1 MAQEYLENPEWF
13 RGEVIEEYRLEEYKG
28 HGEVGVV
35 YRAIREDI
43 QDTVACKLI
52 PAENLRD
59 DWKIELQKVNRLA
72 GVPQVVPYQRHATIE
87 VKGKLFVYIF
97 WQYINGLDLKHYIER
112 YPSAIT
118 IDFVLHLADEILRL
132 FFAMQLTGISHDD
145 LHEGN
150 ILISNDLRIY
160 GQNPTIK
167 VTDFGIPR
175 LSKAFTPKDD
185 YESLATICYNLLSRI
200 DPSTLDGR
208 NYFIYEQFISFLNK
222 EVIERDYTVGN
233 HVRNPDLLLKH
244 LQRFDQEYE
253 DYRQRRPKLTLK
265 HPFDYWSCEQ
275 IGEDFELLSNLYSL
289 QFLGNRDLVERTN
302 TVLTGPRGCGK
313 TTIFR
318 NLSLK
323 AQLLAKTQEVREID
337 DYIGVYYQCKD
348 LYYAFPYLKEELTP
362 DILQITVHYFDLALL
377 LQILDTLVTIQEVT
391 GKTLSLENFAQLEG
405 FIKLELPSYEV
416 PPAGTSKL
424 RHMSSTVQAKKITLK
439 RRLESGQYD
448 LPADERYLGLD
459 FLKRFCRLL
468 WEAIPWLRNRPFYFF
483 LDDYSLPKVSKPI
496 QLSLNRVIFDRCAE
510 CFFKVSTES
519 VVTLCR
525 YDADDKLLDE
535 AREYDLI
542 DLGDYF
548 LLTTERQER
557 QKFLLSIINNRL
569 DKTES
574 IHTDYKR
581 IQDIL
586 GKAPYSYN
594 ELARRI
600 AAGEHIHYYGVDTLV
615 DLCSGDIAN
624 ILKILRDIFAEVGG
638 PEAFSEPAGV
648 KIPIGPKI
656 QDKVIREFGNGFL
669 NSIESFS
676 EGSHLRK
683 IVEAFGE
690 VAHYYLCNRTSGNV
704 KGRPRWQ
711 AFRMEMRNELKL
723 DDAQSEKYYDNL
735 LRYSV
740 FIRDVRGK
748 SQRGA
753 VVPRLYLR
761 RILIPTFGLTF
772 SHRDSIGLEVEDFNT
787 LLRDPRKFVKIMKV
801 KSGIPEE
808 QRRML

>member
-1 MAQEYLENPEWF
+1 MAQEYLEDPHWF
-13 RGEVIEEYRLEEYKG
+13 RGVVIEEYRLDEYKG

-35 YRAIREDI
+35 YCATREDI

-52 PAENLRD
+52 PAENLRS
-59 DWKIELQKVNRLA
+59 DWKTELQKVNRLA
-72 GVPQVVPYQRHATIE
+72 GVPQVVPYQHHGTTE
-87 VKGKLFVYIF
+87 VKGRLFVFIF
-97 WQYINGLDLKHYIER
+97 WQYINGLDLKHYIEK

-118 IDFVLHLADEILRL
+118 IDFIQRLADEILQL
-132 FFAMQLTGISHDD
+132 FFAMQQTDISHDD
-145 LHEGN
+145 LHGGN
-150 ILISNDLRIY
+150 ILIADDPRIY
-160 GQNPTIK
+160 GLNPTIK
-167 VTDFGIPR
+167 VTDFGIAR
-175 LSKAFTPKDD
+175 LSKSFTPKDD

-200 DPSTLDGR
+200 DPATLDGR
-208 NYFIYEQFISFLNK
+208 NRFIYEQFISFLNK
-222 EVIERDYTVGN
+222 EVIERDHTVGN
-233 HVRNPDLLLKH
+233 YVRNPDLLIKH
-244 LQRFDQEYE
+244 LRRFAQEYE
-253 DYRQRRPKLTLK
+253 DYRQQRPKLTLR

-275 IGEDFELLSNLYSL
+275 IGEDFGLLSKLYSL
-289 QFLGNRDLVERTN
+289 QFLGNKDLVERTN

-323 AQLLAKTQEVREID
+323 TQLLAETQEVRELD

-348 LYYAFPYLKEELTP
+348 LYYAFPYLREELTP
-362 DILQITVHYFDLALL
+362 DILQVTVHYFNLALL
-377 LQILDTLVTIQEVT
+377 LQILDTLVTMQEVS
-391 GKTLSLENFAQLEG
+391 GKTLSAENFAQLEG
-405 FIKLELPSYEV
+405 FIKLELPSYQV

-424 RHMSSTVQAKKITLK
+424 RHMLSTVQREKLALKK
-439 RRLESGQYD
+439 RLESGQYD
-448 LPADERYLGLD
+448 APSSGRYLGLD

-468 WEAIPWLRNRPFYFF
+468 WEAIPWFKNCPLYFF
-483 LDDYSLPKVSKPI
+483 LDDYSLPKISKPL

-525 YDADDKLLDE
+525 YDADGKLLDE

-548 LLTTERQER
+548 LLTTERRER
-557 QKFLLSIINNRL
+557 EKFLLAIINNRL

-574 IHTDYKR
+574 IHLNYKR
-581 IQDIL
+581 IEDIL
-586 GKAPYSYN
+586 GNTPYSYN

-600 AAGEHIHYYGVDTLV
+600 ASGEHIHYYGVDTLV

-624 ILKILRDIFAEVGG
+624 ILKILRDVFAQVGG
-638 PEAFSEPAGV
+638 PEAFSGQEGV
-648 KIPIGPKI
+648 KIPIDPKI

-704 KGRPRWQ
+704 EGRPRWQ
-711 AFRMEMRNELKL
+711 AFRMEIRNELEF
-723 DDAQSEKYYDNL
+723 DDAQLEVYYNDL

-761 RILIPTFGLTF
+761 RILIPTFRLTF

-787 LLRDPRKFVKIMKV
+787 LLRDPGRFAKIMKV